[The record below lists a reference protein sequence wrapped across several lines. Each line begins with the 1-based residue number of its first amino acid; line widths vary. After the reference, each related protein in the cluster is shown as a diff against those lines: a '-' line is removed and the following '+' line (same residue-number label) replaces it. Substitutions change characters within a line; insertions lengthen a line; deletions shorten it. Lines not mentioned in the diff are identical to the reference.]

1 MSNKRKSDNNQSD
14 DKKSQTK
21 KLSSRNAISIEEI
34 KEIFRMD
41 NSEEL
46 KRLLDDKTLDANM
59 ELIIGKG
66 TDRSLLTIACTLAA
80 IECVKLLLDKRADIN
95 KIPTSRASSDT
106 NDFHSPLC
114 CACASG
120 SSDLV
125 QLLIQRG
132 VKRDDKTVFIAFNC
146 IEHSTL
152 STNQRQAIL
161 AVLVKCIKK
170 PSNSYHGRT
179 FLHVLSSIGDAD
191 SVKAVLARGVD
202 RDACVDFGYQYEGQ
216 DALALASKKGHLD
229 VVKVLLEWTK
239 SKPLNPNR
247 VSTAMMEAAMYG
259 HLDVVKVLP
268 GCEAEDYTC
277 ALVEAMRYTKSFAV
291 AEYLLDHG
299 ADVNGLFSGTTPL
312 RALIEDFSERDLPLA
327 QMLIARGANRDATG
341 VDATLD
347 EAGDDDDVPA
357 ERGSEAEDES
367 DDDDDDD
374 DIDHWYS
381 DDGSYKESV
390 DDSDAVKLAAQ
401 SGSPELM
408 QLILDHGQGPPVS
421 VDRLNEAL
429 LLSLGHSEGVTKC
442 LLDHGAQV
450 DTVDSDGHT
459 PLLLLCA
466 RGHGLGDMV
475 YPHVLPATIQIL
487 LERGADTSKVSLFSG
502 DTALLSACDHSAALC
517 HKIATLLLEHGA
529 DVNQD
534 NATTGETPPMK
545 AALAKRVTVVKLY
558 LERGADVMQVNGEG
572 LTVLDLMGAGP
583 EYAKVAALCAEH
595 IAAKLLLK

>member
-1 MSNKRKSDNNQSD
+1 M
-14 DKKSQTK
+14 
-21 KLSSRNAISIEEI
+21 
-34 KEIFRMD
+34 
-41 NSEEL
+41 
-46 KRLLDDKTLDANM
+46 
-59 ELIIGKG
+59 
-66 TDRSLLTIACTLAA
+66 
-80 IECVKLLLDKRADIN
+80 
-95 KIPTSRASSDT
+95 
-106 NDFHSPLC
+106 
-114 CACASG
+114 
-120 SSDLV
+120 
-125 QLLIQRG
+125 
-132 VKRDDKTVFIAFNC
+132 KRDDKAVFIAFNC

-152 STNQRQAIL
+152 SKNQRQAIS

-202 RDACVDFGYQYEGQ
+202 RDACVDFGYQHEGQ

-259 HLDVVKVLP
+259 HLEVIKVIP
-268 GCEAEDYTC
+268 GCGAEDYTC
-277 ALVEAMRYTKSFAV
+277 ALVEAMRYTKSYAV

-299 ADVNGLFSGTTPL
+299 ADVNGIFSGTTPL
-312 RALIEDFSERDLPLA
+312 RALIKDFSERDLPLA
-327 QMLIARGANRDATG
+327 QIFIARGANRDATG
-341 VDATLD
+341 VDATVD
-347 EAGDDDDVPA
+347 EAGDDDGDDVPA
-357 ERGSEAEDES
+357 EAGSEVEEDES
-367 DDDDDDD
+367 DDD
-374 DIDHWYS
+374 IDHWQS

-429 LLSLGHSEGVTKC
+429 LLSLGHSEIVTKR

-450 DTVDSDGHT
+450 DTVDGDGHT
-459 PLLLLCA
+459 PLLVMCA
-466 RGHGLGDMV
+466 MGDLAH
-475 YPHVLPATIQIL
+475 PDVLPATIQIL
-487 LERGADTSKVSLFSG
+487 LERGADTSKVSLISG
-502 DTALLSACDHSAALC
+502 DTALLSVCDHSAALC
-517 HKIATLLLEHGA
+517 HRLSTLLLEHGA
-529 DVNQD
+529 DVNQG
-534 NATTGETPPMK
+534 NATTGETPLMK

-595 IAAKLLLK
+595 AAAKPLLK